1 MGTSVFR
8 IRTAVDFPPVL
19 KSDHTMRSC
28 RAASLR
34 AGRPDSLSGGGSHSG
49 ARAGTRTG
57 PGRRRPGRRAS
68 VLLRSMTANDVNR
81 GTGTRSPAPRCW
93 SLRRSRKALDQA
105 AAFHVPKLDLVM
117 SDSIDKECLK
127 FLRGSLEAMPVV
139 IRCSL
144 LKPKASASDRLK
156 WTGLAFRLVH
166 GPAGRTATD
175 MDRTNA
181 REAADILKEVVPQLE
196 KIRNGHSSARL
207 RHKAD
212 HYLRRIAT
220 ETGQTSPS
228 QGS

>member
-1 MGTSVFR
+1 
-8 IRTAVDFPPVL
+8 
-19 KSDHTMRSC
+19 
-28 RAASLR
+28 
-34 AGRPDSLSGGGSHSG
+34 
-49 ARAGTRTG
+49 
-57 PGRRRPGRRAS
+57 
-68 VLLRSMTANDVNR
+68 
-81 GTGTRSPAPRCW
+81 
-93 SLRRSRKALDQA
+93 
-105 AAFHVPKLDLVM
+105 M

-228 QGS
+228 LGS

>member
-1 MGTSVFR
+1 
-8 IRTAVDFPPVL
+8 
-19 KSDHTMRSC
+19 
-28 RAASLR
+28 
-34 AGRPDSLSGGGSHSG
+34 
-49 ARAGTRTG
+49 
-57 PGRRRPGRRAS
+57 
-68 VLLRSMTANDVNR
+68 MTANDVNR

-105 AAFHVPKLDLVM
+105 AAFRVPKLDLVM
-117 SDSIDKECLK
+117 SDSIDEECLK

-166 GPAGRTATD
+166 GPVGGTATD
-175 MDRTNA
+175 LDRENA
-181 REAADILKEVVPQLE
+181 REAADILREVVPQLE

-207 RHKAD
+207 RQKAD

-220 ETGQTSPS
+220 ETG
-228 QGS
+228 